1 MMQPC
6 PIDLHA
12 ISLVARCE
20 SLCDLDCAG
29 RELPGRPKRAE
40 VVLLLLGS
48 SPARGGGGPLS
59 AIGQG
64 S

>member
-29 RELPGRPKRAE
+29 RELE
-40 VVLLLLGS
+40 MLGS
-48 SPARGGGGPLS
+48 VAELDLLQSQSG
-59 AIGQG
+59 
-64 S
+64 